1 MKNFL
6 VTTAMALCLSVGICI
21 PQCIALENQA
31 NIENKE
37 IAPDTYNQLRQIMLK
52 GSSDELRQ
60 LIQKGLNTNGMYHC
74 ETPLNMAISSLAY
87 AFGSATGYPPENAIE
102 KVKILIKSGADI
114 NFEPCA
120 PATTPLV
127 TAIQLPLEMYSFE
140 ESFNNAI
147 DEEIESS
154 QETESCLGG
163 AIPKPCDALTPE
175 DKQAIK
181 ESIHETYETARRN
194 LVPYMMEIIEILTDN
209 GANINASD
217 LNKKTPLHRAALT
230 PQNITLEPLKFLIE
244 RGANVNAQDI
254 NGNTPLFIAYSC
266 NNISAVN
273 LLINAGADVTIRNRD
288 GLLYNQVIGN
298 IERKYLDKE
307 GHIKKDDNFG
317 VKYNL

>member
-1 MKNFL
+1 
-6 VTTAMALCLSVGICI
+6 
-21 PQCIALENQA
+21 
-31 NIENKE
+31 
-37 IAPDTYNQLRQIMLK
+37 MLK
-52 GSSDELRQ
+52 GSPDELKQ
-60 LIQKGLNTNGMYHC
+60 VIQKGLNTNGMYHC

-87 AFGSATGYPPENAIE
+87 AYGSATGYPPENAIE

-147 DEEIESS
+147 NEEIKSS

-163 AIPKPCDALTPE
+163 AIPKACKDLTPE

-181 ESIHETYETARRN
+181 ESIHETYETARKN

-244 RGANVNAQDI
+244 KGTNVNAQDV
-254 NGNTPLFIAYSC
+254 NGNTPLFIAASY
-266 NNISAVN
+266 NNTDAVN

-288 GLLYNQVIGN
+288 GLLYNQVINN
-298 IERKYLDKE
+298 IERKYLDKK
-307 GHIKKDDNFG
+307 GQIKKDDRFG
-317 VKYNL
+317 VKHL